1 MPILEFEILGYFA
14 IFEKPPISKLHQSLC
29 YPGRNYFSFMQK
41 FLTAFKFIN
50 ILVKIW

>member
-14 IFEKPPISKLHQSLC
+14 IFEKPPISKLHRSLC